1 MAKIFDGVDDLIDR
15 SLGITQ
21 VGTASPHY
29 RCKQA
34 ALGVLNRPVGF
45 NAAELLAKI
54 SFQLETN
61 LNSENAR
68 WLVKGPSK
76 ENWRWTKNLNW
87 SLRAKVDEKTIEKL
101 ISQECGPDWVNQVPT
116 ASGLLNHA
124 GEKSC
129 SIDLVW
135 RIREA
140 EYEFIE
146 LKYRDSTPLFAAFE
160 VVKYGMLYLLSRKH
174 VSLLGYTIAFNPLL
188 WAKVVHLV
196 VLAPPEF
203 YLQYKLKWLEDDLL
217 SALECLGYD
226 DLTIKF
232 RFDEMPWPQD
242 LNCRDSIERRRPVY
256 PS

>member
-1 MAKIFDGVDDLIDR
+1 M
-15 SLGITQ
+15 
-21 VGTASPHY
+21 
-29 RCKQA
+29 
-34 ALGVLNRPVGF
+34 
-45 NAAELLAKI
+45 
-54 SFQLETN
+54 ETN

-68 WLVKGPSK
+68 WLVRGPSK
-76 ENWRWTKNLNW
+76 ENWRWTKNLKW
-87 SLRAKVDEKTIEKL
+87 SPRAEVDEKTIEKL

-124 GEKSC
+124 GEKRC
-129 SIDLVW
+129 SIDLVWRIREAEYEFIELKYRDSW

-174 VSLLGYTIAFNPLL
+174 ISLLGYTMAFNPLL

-217 SALECLGYD
+217 SALECLSHD
-226 DLTIKF
+226 DSRSSFGLMKCLGPKI
-232 RFDEMPWPQD
+232 
-242 LNCRDSIERRRPVY
+242 
-256 PS
+256 